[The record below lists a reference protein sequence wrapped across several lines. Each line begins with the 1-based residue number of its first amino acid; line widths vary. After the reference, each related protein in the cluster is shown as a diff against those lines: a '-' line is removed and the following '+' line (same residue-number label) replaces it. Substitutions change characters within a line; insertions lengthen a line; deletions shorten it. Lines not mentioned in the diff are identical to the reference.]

1 MRFLFIPL
9 LLYSNFVIAQKT
21 EQLEIYIDCYTN
33 NDTISPQEIAN
44 LSTINLL
51 NNKAVQQE
59 YALNSLKLTV
69 FDPNGNTTSYKL
81 KYESSFTINDNIKKT
96 IVGSATTK
104 PYAITI
110 ENVVLLKKENEQ
122 LIPLKSSARFY
133 VNLPSL
139 KTCNELSK
147 STPTIT
153 ATVKYTGKVL
163 YGANKIPLINQLIV
177 LKNNNNA
184 IVSSSKT
191 DKYGDFSFSD
201 INATE
206 TYKIEIPENEI
217 TKNEDVVYIAMQD
230 GTIINNFKK
239 DNGAF
244 NYELLPAELQSLS
257 KMKEDDTILKIKKF
271 ESSVSN
277 ELIISQNIYYPQN
290 ASSIDAKSLPK
301 LDKIISE
308 MKSNM
313 NLKLVITSHTDS
325 KGSETYN
332 KELSV
337 KRAETIAAYFISKGI
352 SKNRIK
358 ATGMGESQILNRCL
372 DNVDCSE
379 KEHELNRRT
388 EFKFTK

>member
-1 MRFLFIPL
+1 
-9 LLYSNFVIAQKT
+9 
-21 EQLEIYIDCYTN
+21 
-33 NDTISPQEIAN
+33 
-44 LSTINLL
+44 
-51 NNKAVQQE
+51 
-59 YALNSLKLTV
+59 
-69 FDPNGNTTSYKL
+69 
-81 KYESSFTINDNIKKT
+81 
-96 IVGSATTK
+96 
-104 PYAITI
+104 
-110 ENVVLLKKENEQ
+110 LKKENEQ